1 MSKSAHVIMMS
12 QPEIVTD
19 VILTALAAVPQK

>member
-1 MSKSAHVIMMS
+1 MS

-19 VILTALAAVPQK
+19 VILTALAAVPQKEEET